1 MKFSAVRNVII
12 NPFRLLQIRE
22 SCTQSGTLVTIY
34 HYSLAISPLNISIL
48 ASFFLFLFS
57 LTPSLALP
65 FLPLHSKKL
74 TLVLPGAYATD
85 FHNNMHSS
93 PGGIILLL
101 TGVFACFTTSFSIF
115 LSFSPTKVMDLVC
128 RSVCRSVTF
137 NKINAIHPYTCSCTL
152 YTYIE
157 LYRQSRVE
165 IKHYSVNAGGTEFS
179 AETNLSGH
187 CLLVLDC
194 YRAIAYPCNE
204 VCA

>member
-1 MKFSAVRNVII
+1 M
-12 NPFRLLQIRE
+12 
-22 SCTQSGTLVTIY
+22 
-34 HYSLAISPLNISIL
+34 
-48 ASFFLFLFS
+48 
-57 LTPSLALP
+57 
-65 FLPLHSKKL
+65 L
-74 TLVLPGAYATD
+74 TLVLPRAYATD

-115 LSFSPTKVMDLVC
+115 LSFSPTKVMDLIC

-157 LYRQSRVE
+157 LHRQSRVE
-165 IKHYSVNAGGTEFS
+165 IKHYSINVGGTEFS

-194 YRAIAYPCNE
+194 YRAIAYPRDE
-204 VCA
+204 VCTYAIKELPTWVLSSVVMSAKT